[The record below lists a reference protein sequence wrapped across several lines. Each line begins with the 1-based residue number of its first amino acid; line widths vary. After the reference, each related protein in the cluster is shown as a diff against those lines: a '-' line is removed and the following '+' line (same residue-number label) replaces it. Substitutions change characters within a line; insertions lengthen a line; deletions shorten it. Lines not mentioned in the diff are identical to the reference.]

1 MPSQSEIDR
10 FTLAF
15 HQRAIARL
23 RADPALLGRL
33 DAAKHPVQAMSEWA
47 RRRAKEAAP
56 S

>member
-23 RADPALLGRL
+23 QADPALI
-33 DAAKHPVQAMSEWA
+33 V
-47 RRRAKEAAP
+47 RAKEAAP

>member
-15 HQRAIARL
+15 HQRAITRL
-23 RADPALLGRL
+23 RADPTLIVG
-33 DAAKHPVQAMSEWA
+33 
-47 RRRAKEAAP
+47 AKEAAP